1 MLSAPFAA
9 GFSLDFSDE
18 DEDFSDGDFSD
29 EDFSEDFSDW
39 RACLRDSDG

>member
-1 MLSAPFAA
+1 MPSVPFEA

-18 DEDFSDGDFSD
+18 DFSDDGFSD
-29 EDFSEDFSDW
+29 EGFSEDFSDW